1 MTSLLITGARI
12 ATLDGVIE
20 RGWLATADD
29 RIVAFGAGEAEP
41 DRLRLASGERFTDVH
56 DPEVVD
62 AAGAWLL
69 PGFIDVH
76 VHGAMGHETMD
87 GEVEGL
93 EAMSRF
99 YAAHGV
105 TSYLATTWT
114 DSGPATLHALDAVV
128 RAMDRPGDGARL
140 RGAHLEGPYLAETRC
155 GAQAVELIRG
165 GDLDELLGFLAT
177 GVVRLIT
184 LAPEVEG
191 NRDIIVACRQHDV
204 TVSAGHTDAT
214 YAQMLEAVALGLAHV
229 THTFNA
235 MSPLHHREP
244 GVVGA
249 AMRLQELTVELIAD
263 NVHVHPAAMY
273 ALLAACGPHRVVL
286 ITDAIRA
293 AGLPPGDYPIGDR
306 TVMVD
311 HDSVRLPGGA
321 LAGSVLTLDVALRNL
336 SRASERGLGELWPTA
351 SLNAARVAGIA
362 ERTGA
367 IVVGHDADLV
377 LVDDDVAVRLTIVAG
392 RIVHRAESP
401 PRPAPG
407 LSSTTPGRV
416 PAGGDPM

>member
-1 MTSLLITGARI
+1 MTSLLITDARI

-20 RGWLATADD
+20 RGWLISVDD
-29 RIVAFGAGEAEP
+29 RIVAFGPGRAEP
-41 DRLRLASGERFTDVH
+41 DHLRLPSGQLLTEVH
-56 DPEVVD
+56 APEIVD

-87 GEVEGL
+87 GEADGL
-93 EAMSRF
+93 RAMARF
-99 YAAHGV
+99 YASHGV

-114 DSGPATLHALDAVV
+114 ASGPATLRALDAVV
-128 RAMDRPGDGARL
+128 RAMEAPGDGARL
-140 RGAHLEGPYLAETRC
+140 LGAHLEGPYLAARRC
-155 GAQAVELIRG
+155 GAQAVDLIRD

-191 NRDIIVACRQHDV
+191 NQEIIVACREHGV

-214 YAQMLEAVALGLAHV
+214 YAQMLGAVSLGLAHV

-249 AMRLQELTVELIAD
+249 AMRLRELTVELIAD

-273 ALLAACGPHRVVL
+273 ALLAVCGPGRVVL

-321 LAGSVLTLDVALRNL
+321 LAGSVLTLDAALRNL

-351 SLNAARVAGIA
+351 SLNAARVAGVA
-362 ERTGA
+362 DRTGA

-377 LVDDDVAVRLTIVAG
+377 LVGDDVDVRLTIVAG
-392 RIVHRAESP
+392 RIVHRADSFP
-401 PRPAPG
+401 QAVPG
-407 LSSTTPGRV
+407 LPVSPPGRV